1 MYWDQITLLT
11 VPHENLL
18 NGAERTQL
26 IVVQSSFASRATTTV
41 ADMAHAL
48 FWVKNR
54 SNDLNCHWSR
64 LKKFPVLN
72 EVSSFAL
79 LKRIT
84 TRILQ
89 LFHNS
94 QMRNSKITTPLTTRK
109 LVTSEH
115 VLIHRSQG
123 DSILEET
130 AKKRKQRSLG
140 KLVSYHIFDKCDTVR
155 VGGQISQVN
164 L

>member
-1 MYWDQITLLT
+1 M
-11 VPHENLL
+11 
-18 NGAERTQL
+18 
-26 IVVQSSFASRATTTV
+26 
-41 ADMAHAL
+41 
-48 FWVKNR
+48 
-54 SNDLNCHWSR
+54 
-64 LKKFPVLN
+64 KFPVLN

-140 KLVSYHIFDKCDTVR
+140 KLVSYHIFDKSDIVR